1 MLKNGEIIEGQIS
14 EEMVPSMELA
24 GHFKVFFTMLA
35 LREKYRGTSSIHLLY
50 HSFLRVVKDL
60 AKQGIFFDEIPAN
73 AYTPAGVA
81 VCKSFGMSFVRDS
94 PSKGKIFSMRFYPFP
109 KTTIFAEH
117 PVLNGLYRKEF
128 G

>member
-1 MLKNGEIIEGQIS
+1 
-14 EEMVPSMELA
+14 MELA
-24 GHFKVFFTMLA
+24 GHFMVFFTMLA
-35 LREKYRGTSSIHLLY
+35 LLEKYGGTSSIHLLY
-50 HSFLRVVKDL
+50 HSFLRVVEDL
-60 AKQGIFFDEIPAN
+60 AKRGIFFDEISAN

-94 PSKGKIFSMRFYPFP
+94 PSKGKVFSMRFYPFP
-109 KTTIFAEH
+109 KTTVFAEH